1 MGEDGHFLCEDVVF
15 GGESWYYFVGG
26 DVICWGENCS
36 SEKGMSYLGKGSAI
50 VGEKV

>member
-26 DVICWGENCS
+26 DVVFWGENGCS
-36 SEKGMSYLGKGSAI
+36 E
-50 VGEKV
+50 